1 MGGHEDVDSAVS
13 ALSTSA
19 VYEIRG
25 VQSNRCLDIAWG
37 SSADGA
43 NVQIYDCL
51 GSTAQQFKFE
61 DMGSGF
67 YRARNVNSNKC
78 LDVSGWSSSNGGNI
92 AQWSCGSGNNQQW
105 SVSDV
110 GGGKFKLVSRH
121 SGKALDVANL
131 ATGNGSNVHQ
141 WSYGGG
147 DNQKWM
153 LNQIGGSSSS
163 ATSGGTSGGGGG
175 SLPAECFEGQMIP
188 MMNAELAVA
197 MANDLRELT
206 PTRDLQISNGRVEIS
221 GTGWGRCTNG
231 CEHVQA
237 VLSMQDD
244 SVNNIIDQN
253 VFNANSFRNN
263 LVTQWNDQKTFEN
276 GNSQPMPSPHTLSPA
291 GTADAYC
298 GTDYKFQVTWNCSNC
313 NKDAARIENRM
324 RFFRP
329 ENSVIDFRVE
339 NGQVLIDPSGSYAD
353 GGGSGSGS
361 CAEDTCSTFYR
372 NASVGDCCTCN
383 GKAGTFQKGASMF
396 TLLCKTN

>member
-1 MGGHEDVDSAVS
+1 MKTTLGISVIGVGILAAQGCATDVGEYEEVDSAVS

-25 VQSNRCLDIAWG
+25 VQSNRCADIAWG
-37 SSADGA
+37 SSDDGA

-61 DMGSGF
+61 DMGSGY
-67 YRARNVNSNKC
+67 YRVRNVNSNRC

-92 AQWSCGSGNNQQW
+92 VQWSCGGGNNQQW

-131 ATGNGSNVHQ
+131 ATGNGSNIHQ
-141 WSYGGG
+141 WSYSGG
-147 DNQKWM
+147 DNQKWT
-153 LNQIGGSSSS
+153 LNQIGGSSS
-163 ATSGGTSGGGGG
+163 GGSTGGGGG

-197 MANDLRELT
+197 MANDLRELNA
-206 PTRDLQISNGRVEIS
+206 TRDLQISNGRVEIS

-244 SVNNIIDQN
+244 SVNNRPSKSPSLPD
-253 VFNANSFRNN
+253 S
-263 LVTQWNDQKTFEN
+263 TQ
-276 GNSQPMPSPHTLSPA
+276 
-291 GTADAYC
+291 
-298 GTDYKFQVTWNCSNC
+298 
-313 NKDAARIENRM
+313 
-324 RFFRP
+324 
-329 ENSVIDFRVE
+329 
-339 NGQVLIDPSGSYAD
+339 
-353 GGGSGSGS
+353 
-361 CAEDTCSTFYR
+361 
-372 NASVGDCCTCN
+372 CT
-383 GKAGTFQKGASMF
+383 
-396 TLLCKTN
+396 